1 MSIKTCQNEQQATT
15 TTSKRVF
22 CFVHNFVLLLFIF
35 LLFKAARR
43 HQSSPSS
50 VADFAIIFHQP
61 LEDQTLFFTKALTM
75 RWDFFLF
82 CFVAPVVRASLM
94 IGMVTKDAAI
104 LSSTSDFNKNGVA
117 MRADYDWIQQIG
129 QHCLMGLQGDPSD
142 CNFIASQIEAI
153 NREHELTYNDRSLSC
168 RSIAHL
174 FRKIIANH
182 LRKNRLQVCA
192 MIAGWDHERDCPVLY
207 WLDSIGSLQE
217 VPYAAHGHEFPFVWS
232 LLDSKNR
239 EASALVSKMDTTD
252 GLISDTDHVPS
263 SETISTSICDH
274 RSSPPSSLSSRS
286 GFRDLTIN
294 DALAVVDS
302 CFAAARK
309 RTMGRC
315 GSFQI
320 KSVTNKGCSNHHRSL
335 LD

>member
-1 MSIKTCQNEQQATT
+1 MLGF
-15 TTSKRVF
+15 TSKLSSWWLF
-22 CFVHNFVLLLFIF
+22 HLLPLSERQQITLSVTEVVGDQF
-35 LLFKAARR
+35 LL
-43 HQSSPSS
+43 SISY
-50 VADFAIIFHQP
+50 
-61 LEDQTLFFTKALTM
+61 TM
-75 RWDFFLF
+75 RWDFSFCLF
-82 CFVAPVVRASLM
+82 VVVEPIVRASLM

-117 MRADYDWIQQIG
+117 MRTDYEWIQQIG

-142 CNFIASQIEAI
+142 CNFISSHIEAI

-174 FRKIIANH
+174 FRKVIANH

-239 EASALVSKMDTTD
+239 EASALVSKMDTATD
-252 GLISDTDHVPS
+252 GLIGDNEVSTKNSLHVPV
-263 SETISTSICDH
+263 SETLSPSVGNH
-274 RSSPPSSLSSRS
+274 RSLSTIS
-286 GFRDLTIN
+286 GFRSLNMN
-294 DALAVVDS
+294 DALSVVDS
-302 CFAAARK
+302 CFAAAKK

-315 GSFQI
+315 SSFQI
-320 KSVTNKGCSNHHRSL
+320 KSITVKGCNSHHRSL
-335 LD
+335 PE